1 MNVDV
6 EIYINN
12 IVKFFKSNPN
22 DLLNLVPK
30 EKEDE
35 FYDKIREVAIE
46 NADKG
51 EDAPLT
57 QKQIIDICVVLNGK
71 TPKEDKVVEEK
82 LESYIMGTK
91 FGPIFLN

>member
-6 EIYINN
+6 EIYMNN

-22 DLLNLVPK
+22 DLLNLIPK
-30 EKEDE
+30 GKENE

-46 NADKG
+46 NTDKG

-71 TPKEDKVVEEK
+71 TPKQDVVVEEK

>member
-6 EIYINN
+6 EIYMNN
-12 IVKFFKSNPN
+12 IVKFFKSNPK

-30 EKEDE
+30 EIEDE

-46 NADKG
+46 NSDNG

-57 QKQIIDICVVLNGK
+57 QKQMIDICVILNGK

-82 LESYIMGTK
+82 LESYIMGTI

>member
-6 EIYINN
+6 EIYMNN
-12 IVKFFKSNPN
+12 IVKFFKSNPK

-30 EKEDE
+30 EKEED

-46 NADKG
+46 NSNKG

-57 QKQIIDICVVLNGK
+57 QKQMIDLCVVLNGR

>member
-57 QKQIIDICVVLNGK
+57 QKQMIDICVVLNGK

-91 FGPIFLN
+91 FGPIFFN

>member
-1 MNVDV
+1 M
-6 EIYINN
+6 NN
-12 IVKFFKSNPN
+12 IVKFFKSNPK

-30 EKEDE
+30 EREED
-35 FYDKIREVAIE
+35 FYDRIREVAIE
-46 NADKG
+46 NSDKG

-57 QKQIIDICVVLNGK
+57 QKQMIDICVVLNGK

>member
-6 EIYINN
+6 EIYMNN
-12 IVKFFKSNPN
+12 IVKFFKSNPK

-30 EKEDE
+30 EREED
-35 FYDKIREVAIE
+35 FYGKIREVAIE
-46 NADKG
+46 NSDKG

-57 QKQIIDICVVLNGK
+57 QKQMIDICVVLNGK
-71 TPKEDKVVEEK
+71 TPKDNKVIEKK

>member
-6 EIYINN
+6 EIYMNN
-12 IVKFFKSNPN
+12 IVKFFKSNPK

-30 EKEDE
+30 EREKD
-35 FYDKIREVAIE
+35 FYDKIKEVAIKNSE
-46 NADKG
+46 KG

-57 QKQIIDICVVLNGK
+57 QKQMIDICVVLNGK
-71 TPKEDKVVEEK
+71 TPKEDKAVEEK

>member
-6 EIYINN
+6 EIYMNN
-12 IVKFFKSNPN
+12 IVKFFKSNPK

-30 EKEDE
+30 EREED
-35 FYDKIREVAIE
+35 FYNRIREVAIE
-46 NADKG
+46 NSDNG

-57 QKQIIDICVVLNGK
+57 QKQMIDICVVLNGK

>member
-30 EKEDE
+30 EKENE

-57 QKQIIDICVVLNGK
+57 QKQMIDICVVLNGK

-91 FGPIFLN
+91 FGPMFLN

>member
-6 EIYINN
+6 EIYMNN
-12 IVKFFKSNPN
+12 IVKFFKSNPK

-30 EKEDE
+30 EKEED
-35 FYDKIREVAIE
+35 FYNRIREVAIE
-46 NADKG
+46 NSDKG

-57 QKQIIDICVVLNGK
+57 QKQMIDICVVLNGK

>member
-6 EIYINN
+6 EIYMNN
-12 IVKFFKSNPN
+12 IVKFFKSNPK
-22 DLLNLVPK
+22 DLLNLIPK
-30 EKEDE
+30 EREED

-46 NADKG
+46 NSDKG

-57 QKQIIDICVVLNGK
+57 QKQMIDICVVLNGK
-71 TPKEDKVVEEK
+71 TPKEYKVVEEK

>member
-6 EIYINN
+6 EIYMNN
-12 IVKFFKSNPN
+12 IVKFFKSNPK

-30 EKEDE
+30 EKEED

-46 NADKG
+46 NSDKG

-57 QKQIIDICVVLNGK
+57 QKQMIDVCVVLNGR

>member
-6 EIYINN
+6 EIYMNN
-12 IVKFFKSNPN
+12 IVKFFKSNPK

-30 EKEDE
+30 EREED
-35 FYDKIREVAIE
+35 FYNRIREVAIE
-46 NADKG
+46 NSDKG

-57 QKQIIDICVVLNGK
+57 QKQMIDICVVLNGK

>member
-12 IVKFFKSNPN
+12 IVKFFKSNPK

-30 EKEDE
+30 EREED
-35 FYDKIREVAIE
+35 FYGKIREVAIE
-46 NADKG
+46 NSDKG
-51 EDAPLT
+51 KDAPLT
-57 QKQIIDICVVLNGK
+57 QKQMIDICVVLNGK

-91 FGPIFLN
+91 FGPMFLN

>member
-6 EIYINN
+6 EIYMNN
-12 IVKFFKSNPN
+12 IVKFFKSNPK

-30 EKEDE
+30 EREED
-35 FYDKIREVAIE
+35 FYDRIREVAIE
-46 NADKG
+46 NSDKG

-57 QKQIIDICVVLNGK
+57 QKQMIDICVVLNGK

>member
-6 EIYINN
+6 EIYMNN
-12 IVKFFKSNPN
+12 IVKFFKSNPK

-30 EKEDE
+30 EKEED
-35 FYDKIREVAIE
+35 FYDRIREVAIE
-46 NADKG
+46 NSDKG

-57 QKQIIDICVVLNGK
+57 QKQMIDICVVLNGK
-71 TPKEDKVVEEK
+71 TPKEYKVVEEK

>member
-6 EIYINN
+6 EIYMNN
-12 IVKFFKSNPN
+12 IVKFFKSNPK

-30 EKEDE
+30 EREED
-35 FYDKIREVAIE
+35 FYNKIREVAIE
-46 NADKG
+46 NSDKG

-57 QKQIIDICVVLNGK
+57 QKQMIDICVILNGK

>member
-6 EIYINN
+6 EIYMNN
-12 IVKFFKSNPN
+12 IVKFFKSNPK

-30 EKEDE
+30 EREED
-35 FYDKIREVAIE
+35 FYDRIREVAIE
-46 NADKG
+46 NSDKG

-57 QKQIIDICVVLNGK
+57 QKQMIDICVVLNGK
-71 TPKEDKVVEEK
+71 TPKEYKVVEEK